1 MQGSVPPPIV
11 RTAAPRPSTN
21 AQQQQ
26 QKPMSQSQMSALAT
40 TKAPIAATSSRSGR
54 SSTHPPASIPVSAPS
69 ATTSNPLLSAD
80 QIKEQLKAQDE
91 KKKADEAA
99 KRKLARN
106 AQARVKRAAK
116 RKEKEEAEKKAKAER
131 AANSGANASV
141 GSVPSVLGA
150 AKGLAVGV
158 GVGVGNLTTGV
169 GMQQLQHSNSV
180 LSNAATVGSVGP
192 TPTTS
197 GVTTPSTASVTSASS
212 SKAKEK
218 KVEPIKKKITKK
230 KSSSSTSKPPSNT
243 VKRKSLTKEP
253 SKLMETI
260 DHAILIDVKSLPN
273 LLSREHKLVFNL
285 NEEQRTL
292 LYGDKKRRAM
302 VKDVAKAASTALDM
316 TTKDAAMKAVG
327 VQPLPWKIPSV
338 YDGWGENN
346 VVSVRSAWAK
356 VRLPEGEAQR
366 LDSLRR
372 EKEVE
377 RARIDGLMFINPIFS
392 AGDAMGRPSLLAESG
407 LPSQKSLISGMAG
420 PSASPLKTQGGITSA
435 PRIEDDNTNHVWFNE
450 TRAKQDPTL
459 ALLSEA
465 TEIFLKSTI
474 EKAIGQARLRQNLD
488 GVRLW
493 HTLHARSS
501 GNHVA
506 GNDTANKDPP
516 AALIRLGCDVR
527 RQIALVEGNAA
538 KMYQRMEDAI
548 SRQNDNA
555 CQTSHSSDDQ
565 PHRMLLEATS
575 MSDLSKKSPLN
586 TAAHIADI
594 NAKRKYAVFGGI
606 DSQEPPF
613 GRVPKKVKVMLQD
626 IEVGELGNQTSMI
639 RSRRKRFRV
648 GLRY

>member
-150 AKGLAVGV
+150 AKGLGVGV

-356 VRLPEGEAQR
+356 VRLPEGDARRLGRAKKEREA
-366 LDSLRR
+366 
-372 EKEVE
+372 E
-377 RARIDGLMFINPIFS
+377 RARSEGLLGMTPTS
-392 AGDAMGRPSLLAESG
+392 SDATGSTSTLAERMLTSPM
-407 LPSQKSLISGMAG
+407 PSRSGMVG
-420 PSASPLKTQGGITSA
+420 PSTSSLKTQEGSTQA
-435 PRIEDDNTNHVWFNE
+435 PRIEDDTTNHVWFNE

-501 GNHVA
+501 GNHAA

-527 RQIALVEGNAA
+527 RQIALAEGNAA
-538 KMYQRMEDAI
+538 KTYQRMEYAI
-548 SRQNDNA
+548 SRQNGNTYRTSNSSHDNP
-555 CQTSHSSDDQ
+555 D
-565 PHRMLLEATS
+565 RMLLEATS
-575 MSDLSKKSPLN
+575 MGDLSKKPPLKSA
-586 TAAHIADI
+586 THAADI
-594 NAKRKYAVFGGI
+594 DAKRKHAVFGGI

-613 GRVPKKVKVMLQD
+613 GRVPKKAKVMLQD
-626 IEVGELGNQTSMI
+626 IVVGELGNRTSMI
-639 RSRRKRFRV
+639 RPRRKRFQV

>member
-1 MQGSVPPPIV
+1 
-11 RTAAPRPSTN
+11 
-21 AQQQQ
+21 
-26 QKPMSQSQMSALAT
+26 
-40 TKAPIAATSSRSGR
+40 
-54 SSTHPPASIPVSAPS
+54 
-69 ATTSNPLLSAD
+69 
-80 QIKEQLKAQDE
+80 
-91 KKKADEAA
+91 
-99 KRKLARN
+99 
-106 AQARVKRAAK
+106 
-116 RKEKEEAEKKAKAER
+116 
-131 AANSGANASV
+131 
-141 GSVPSVLGA
+141 
-150 AKGLAVGV
+150 V

-218 KVEPIKKKITKK
+218 KVEPVKKKITKK

-356 VRLPEGEAQR
+356 VRLPEGDARRLGRAKKEREA
-366 LDSLRR
+366 
-372 EKEVE
+372 E
-377 RARIDGLMFINPIFS
+377 RARSEGLLGMTPTS
-392 AGDAMGRPSLLAESG
+392 SDATGSTSTLAERMLTSPMPSRSG
-407 LPSQKSLISGMAG
+407 VVG
-420 PSASPLKTQGGITSA
+420 PSTSSLKTQEGSTQA
-435 PRIEDDNTNHVWFNE
+435 PRIEDDTTNHVWFNE

-501 GNHVA
+501 GNHAA

-527 RQIALVEGNAA
+527 RQIALAEGNAA
-538 KMYQRMEDAI
+538 KTYQRMEDAI